1 MPLFFWLD
9 KTVYFASNFLK
20 SSIVVFS
27 EYFNLGYK
35 PIFNFIISIINSSKG
50 RNNYTSYLSS
60 RSVSLPDSHFSFRI
74 LGRSSAKDGAFYSL
88 NRVILYQLSRQL
100 KELTGR
106 KMAGQVFGFRTMSSF
121 SDRDVSDIKI

>member
-1 MPLFFWLD
+1 MPLFGLIKLFILPPI
-9 KTVYFASNFLK
+9 FSNRAMLLFL
-20 SSIVVFS
+20 

-50 RNNYTSYLSS
+50 INNYTTYLSS
-60 RSVSLPDSHFSFRI
+60 RRVPFPDRHFSFRI
-74 LGRSSAKDGAFYSL
+74 LGRFSAIDGAFYSL

-106 KMAGQVFGFRTMSSF
+106 NMAGQVFGFRTMSS
-121 SDRDVSDIKI
+121 

>member
-1 MPLFFWLD
+1 MPLFGFIRL
-9 KTVYFASNFLK
+9 FILLPSFSNRGMLF
-20 SSIVVFS
+20 FS

-50 RNNYTSYLSS
+50 RNNYTSYLTS
-60 RSVSLPDSHFSFRI
+60 RSVPDRHFSFRI
-74 LGRSSAKDGAFYSL
+74 LGRFSAIDGAFYSL

-106 KMAGQVFGFRTMSSF
+106 NMAGQVFGFRTMSS
-121 SDRDVSDIKI
+121 